1 MAKYE
6 LMVVLESTVTDEE
19 VPEAVEKLQRLI
31 LDHGAI
37 GEETE
42 VQGRRR
48 LAYPVRK
55 RDDATFVVSHFELE
69 PDKVSDLESGL
80 RLEQQIVRNLLLR
93 L

>member
-6 LMVVLESTVTDEE
+6 LMVVLESTVVDEE
-19 VPEAVEKLQRLI
+19 VPEAVEKLQKLI
-31 LDHGAI
+31 LDQGGT
-37 GEETE
+37 GEETV

-48 LAYPVRK
+48 LAYPIRK
-55 RDDATFVVSHFELE
+55 RDDGTFVVSHFELE

-80 RLEQQIVRNLLLR
+80 RMEQQIVRNLLLR

>member
-6 LMVVLESTVTDEE
+6 LMVVFESTVVDEE
-19 VPEAVEKLQRLI
+19 VPEAVEKVQKLI
-31 LDHGAI
+31 VDQGGT

-48 LAYPVRK
+48 LAYPIRK
-55 RDDATFVVSHFELE
+55 RDDATFIVSHFEME

-80 RLEQQIVRNLLLR
+80 RAEQQIVRNLLLR